1 MNHLQ
6 IGQDAESLACQAL
19 EKAGLALKE
28 KNFQAKPGEID
39 LIMQDEPHLVFVEVR
54 YRKNDSHGDG
64 AATVS
69 RNKQLKIIKTATI
82 YLLEHQLY
90 DKIPCRFDV
99 VSISQNA
106 DGFQL
111 DWIKDAFQ

>member
-1 MNHLQ
+1 MSHLKA
-6 IGQDAESLACQAL
+6 GQDAEHRARQML
-19 EKAGLALKE
+19 EKAGLQLRAQ
-28 KNFQAKPGEID
+28 NYHASSGEID
-39 LIMQDEPHLVFVEVR
+39 LIMLDKPHLVFVEVR
-54 YRKNDSHGDG
+54 YRKSDSYGDG

-69 RNKQLKIIKTATI
+69 RSKQQKIIKTATF

-99 VSISQNA
+99 VSISQNDA
-106 DGFQL
+106 GFQV